1 MQGENFSNILVVE
14 DMDMLMVSQ
23 YIKNILVVEDIEKD
37 HEIINH
43 AKGPGN
49 GYQQNC
55 SICCWNIGDVS
66 IVL

>member
-37 HEIINH
+37 HENH
-43 AKGPGN
+43 
-49 GYQQNC
+49 
-55 SICCWNIGDVS
+55 
-66 IVL
+66 